1 MQNLIDTVGLLV
13 NALFGANGWV
23 SKVVGTITASGN
35 EILLVGFIVSLA
47 CLAVGVVKRLSRL
60 GYSILFTVLQL
71 SLPLA
76 GEAGGPLIIWRYPM
90 RNFFNNFLYSFSR
103 FYRLYLKYRYVRVIV
118 WTVIWLWAVSAYSR
132 SPVLFLVRVI
142 LILLYR
148 SHFIFPVKLAI

>member
-60 GYSILFTVLQL
+60 G
-71 SLPLA
+71 
-76 GEAGGPLIIWRYPM
+76 
-90 RNFFNNFLYSFSR
+90 
-103 FYRLYLKYRYVRVIV
+103 
-118 WTVIWLWAVSAYSR
+118 
-132 SPVLFLVRVI
+132 
-142 LILLYR
+142 
-148 SHFIFPVKLAI
+148 